1 MRLWPPPFGTGNIL
15 NSFDGVDIPNTV
27 GSNLNR
33 ATALQDAVGGV
44 LGGGPTADQGGSGGG
59 MTGGAGDNAR
69 APGPGPNG
77 GGGSGPNGG
86 SGGSDGG
93 AAPTGG
99 RTTIDACGKKTTTPA
114 PDADDGLN
122 RSPSPD
128 TINNGGNGGNNA
140 TLTFPMPA
148 EKLNSCTGGTG
159 TLPAPKGC
167 PTCEELARR
176 RRALGQK

>member
-15 NSFDGVDIPNTV
+15 NSFFGVENPNTV
-27 GSNLNR
+27 GSNLNM
-33 ATALQDAVGGV
+33 ATALQGAVGGV

-77 GGGSGPNGG
+77 GGGAGPNGG

-99 RTTIDACGKKTTTPA
+99 RTIIDTCGKSTPPPT
-114 PDADDGLN
+114 PDPHDSLN
-122 RSPSPD
+122 RSPSPN
-128 TINNGGNGGNNA
+128 TINNGGNGGSNA
-140 TLTFPMPA
+140 TETSPMPGGYQ
-148 EKLNSCTGGTG
+148 NSCNGGSG
-159 TLPAPKGC
+159 SLPVPLGC
-167 PTCEELARR
+167 PPCEELARQ
-176 RRALGQK
+176 RARGHK